1 MSCLLQVEPNLR
13 SSALNP
19 GRLVK
24 VVRGGSVIWRGK
36 LSEPVPSADGW
47 QVSAIGVGALG
58 NNFQAHFTSWT
69 ADNPIN
75 LAIARG
81 LPWINPG
88 LSGISGLWLS
98 QQQDDASMTVTDF
111 LNLLVTN
118 GALTW
123 YIDGQN
129 VLRIIPIPTVPTRI
143 LIATDPQAR
152 TVAADINS
160 LWVRYQITGDQTGD
174 SSGDAAAATYGT
186 VEATNAA
193 SQAVHGVMESYEDLS
208 SAGTISSSAAQQAGA
223 SVLAAYQRATYS
235 GPFNIR
241 QGQLLT
247 MGGTPIDIGAER
259 GIPQV
264 ASIVLTNTG
273 SGGEVIAGQPTTPIG
288 AYEYDDDAQ
297 TAAVTPLQSTASD
310 LSSLLAAMF
319 PTNASGGITLSS

>member
-1 MSCLLQVEPNLR
+1 M
-13 SSALNP
+13 
-19 GRLVK
+19 VK
-24 VVRGGSVIWRGK
+24 VYRGGSCLWTGK
-36 LSEPVPSADGW
+36 LSEPTPSAQGW
-47 QVSAIGVGALG
+47 NIAAIGIGALG
-58 NNFQAHFTSWT
+58 NNLQAHYTSWT

-75 LAIARG
+75 LAISRG
-81 LPWINPG
+81 LPWINNG
-88 LSGISGLWLS
+88 LAGISGLWLS
-98 QQQDDASMTVTDF
+98 QQQDDASMTITDF
-111 LNLLVTN
+111 LNLLCTN

-123 YIDGQN
+123 YVDGHN
-129 VLRIIPIPTVPTRI
+129 VLRVIPIPTTPTRI

-160 LWVRYQITGDQTGD
+160 LWIRYQITGDQTGD

-247 MGGTPIDIGAER
+247 MGGYPIDIGAER

-264 ASIVLTNTG
+264 CSVVLTDTG
-273 SGGEVIAGQPTTPIG
+273 FGGEVVAGPVTFPVGQL
-288 AYEYDDDAQ
+288 EYDDDAQ
-297 TAAVTPLQSTASD
+297 TAAVTPLQSVASD

-319 PTNASGGITLSS
+319 PTNASGGITLPS